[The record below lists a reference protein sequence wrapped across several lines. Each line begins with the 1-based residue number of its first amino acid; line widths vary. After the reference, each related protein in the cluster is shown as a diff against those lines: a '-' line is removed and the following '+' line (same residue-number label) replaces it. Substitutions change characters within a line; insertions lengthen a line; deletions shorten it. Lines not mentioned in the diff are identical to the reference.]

1 MPSALEQWAFGLQW
15 VNDSEYGYR
24 CPSCHSDK
32 NEGHAKDCGLATELE
47 RAGFP
52 VEWYIGPMHGPW
64 PARKGWL
71 SDGVIA
77 ALMSYYSGMP
87 MVAAKG
93 EALTELG
100 QLTPT
105 RIGLDAVVTDRL
117 YGNQLASPR
126 GSTPEQRGEER

>member
-32 NEGHAKDCGLATELE
+32 DEGHSNDCGLATELE

-71 SDGVIA
+71 SDSMIA
-77 ALMSYYSGMP
+77 ALSSYASVMP
-87 MVAAKG
+87 RVAAKG

-105 RIGLDAVVTDRL
+105 RIGLDAVIADRL
-117 YGNQLASPR
+117 YGNQ
-126 GSTPEQRGEER
+126 